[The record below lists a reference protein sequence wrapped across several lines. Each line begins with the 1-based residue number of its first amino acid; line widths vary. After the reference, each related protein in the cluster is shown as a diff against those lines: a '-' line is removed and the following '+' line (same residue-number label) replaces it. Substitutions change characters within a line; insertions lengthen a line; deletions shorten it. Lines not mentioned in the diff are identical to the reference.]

1 MRDQLNLDMK
11 MAEVEIQ
18 ADGRKAT
25 FYYTADDRVDFRE
38 LIKILCIRI

>member
-1 MRDQLNLDMK
+1 MKESKAREAQVLIRSRAMARQLKLDLK

-25 FYYTADDRVDFRE
+25 FF
-38 LIKILCIRI
+38 I